1 MTHFDRY
8 RKPVVVLLDMV
19 SVALD
24 QLGEVVGSL
33 AHKGANHCRCTGR
46 TVVPVMGLME

>member
-33 AHKGANHCRCTGR
+33 AQEGQIMADDGIRAVTR
-46 TVVPVMGLME
+46 R

>member
-8 RKPVVVLLDMV
+8 RTPVVVLLDMV
-19 SVALD
+19 SVVVD

-33 AHKGANHCRCTGR
+33 AQEGQIIADALDELLTRSWG
-46 TVVPVMGLME
+46 